1 LAKDRDSLAAD
12 LQTGDGLL
20 SGVLAEEN
28 EFDRR
33 MLWRLGSWGFAAV
46 AAVAVAV
53 IANQSSLTLR
63 RDRVA
68 AVDLGRQAQQLQ
80 TLAKESHNETRR
92 LASAIDTLNSDRD
105 RLYSRVT
112 TLEQSLDSVTGAI
125 AKQAAP
131 PVALPS
137 GAPTPATRPT
147 TANPQ
152 PTQSAAL
159 APAVAPVA
167 TAQTVPSDKPAA
179 PDKAAAPAEKPFV
192 ATEKPVAADKKS
204 SPATKPQAAPERPT
218 AATLENASATAASAS
233 AVIASPA
240 GATMPA
246 GPDDGKPSTPNPAEL
261 SVADRSLI
269 GPPAPADSGLVE
281 SAKAATP
288 APVAQVATAAPT
300 GVAVTDDAGVP
311 KVQIQHTE
319 FGVDLGTANSVNGL
333 RALWRGL
340 LRSRANARLAT
351 LAPIIVIKENTNGLG
366 MQLRLVA
373 GPLNDAGAAAK
384 ICAELSLSQR
394 TCETAVY
401 DGQRLA
407 LKPEEP
413 PAATRPVRRRVAPKH
428 VSAPPAQQGP
438 PQSPV
443 VEERKPE
450 PSTFSIF
457 RRNSQ

>member
-1 LAKDRDSLAAD
+1 MAKDRDNLAAD

-53 IANQSSLTLR
+53 MANQSSLTLR
-63 RDRVA
+63 RDQVA

-80 TLAKESHNETRR
+80 TLAKESHKETRR

-137 GAPTPATRPT
+137 GAPTPATRPAG
-147 TANPQ
+147 ANP
-152 PTQSAAL
+152 PPAQSVAL
-159 APAVAPVA
+159 APSVAPVA
-167 TAQTVPSDKPAA
+167 TAQAVASDKPAA
-179 PDKAAAPAEKPFV
+179 PDKAAAPAEKPSV
-192 ATEKPVAADKKS
+192 ATEKPLAADKKS
-204 SPATKPQAAPERPT
+204 APVTKLQAGPERPT
-218 AATLENASATAASAS
+218 AATLENASATSASAS
-233 AVIASPA
+233 AAIANPA
-240 GATMPA
+240 GA
-246 GPDDGKPSTPNPAEL
+246 DDGKPSTPNPAEPP
-261 SVADRSLI
+261 VADRSLI

-300 GVAVTDDAGVP
+300 SEAVTDDAGVP

-351 LAPIIVIKENTNGLG
+351 LAPIIVIKENTNGIG

-407 LKPEEP
+407 LRPEEP

-428 VSAPPAQQGP
+428 VSAPPGQQAP
-438 PQSPV
+438 TQSPV

-450 PSTFSIF
+450 PSTFSSIF